1 MKLTSRK
8 YAQALVEVLGAET
21 ESALV
26 IKNFLVL
33 LRKRKQM
40 RLLPK
45 ILQIFEELWNEKQGI
60 VKLEVTH
67 PSKFASS
74 AVELAQIL
82 EQALGKKVEMHLKSA
97 DDLLGGFKVKFGDT
111 MIDASLKG
119 KLNAL
124 SKKLTG

>member
-8 YAQALVEVLGAET
+8 YAQTLVEVLGVET

-26 IKNFLVL
+26 IKNFLML

-67 PSKFASS
+67 PAKFASS
-74 AVELAQIL
+74 AA
-82 EQALGKKVEMHLKSA
+82 
-97 DDLLGGFKVKFGDT
+97 
-111 MIDASLKG
+111 
-119 KLNAL
+119 
-124 SKKLTG
+124 